1 MTAQHVLDRARSIA
15 TIEAL
20 SSDDYAAELA
30 RELAPVA
37 SLADHATR
45 DAALTAALHA
55 IDELAARVMRL
66 RLDHALADDTVLAAP
81 TRRVFA
87 STIVSYAGRL
97 SVLGDRVRDVA
108 ARMQTDAD
116 ALVDAVMREARA
128 TLEQRESL
136 RAGVLELIRSLAT
149 ATIPDADRRAR
160 DPDLDAAQR
169 KQWSAARRDLE
180 TLAEEPARIAAAPM
194 AARLAAWPEQ
204 LDEPAAKPEPTLAE
218 LIELD

>member
-1 MTAQHVLDRARSIA
+1 MTAQHVLDRARSIP
-15 TIEAL
+15 TIDAL
-20 SSDDYAAELA
+20 SPDDYATEVA
-30 RELAPVA
+30 RELPPVTSVA
-37 SLADHATR
+37 DLAAR
-45 DAALTAALHA
+45 DAVLTGALHA

-66 RLDHALADDTVLAAP
+66 RLDHALPDDTVLAAP

-108 ARMQTDAD
+108 SRMRTDAD
-116 ALVDAVMREARA
+116 ALVDAVMTEARV
-128 TLEQRESL
+128 TLDQRESL
-136 RAGVLELIRSLAT
+136 RAGVLALVRSLAT

-180 TLAEEPARIAAAPM
+180 TLADEPARITAAPM